1 MTTIDQDLET
11 SLRAEIE
18 HLRRAM
24 ATRAVIEQAKGVL
37 MSVYQIDDHRA
48 FAILQRWSMHSNLKL
63 HALATALI
71 ELHVDGHS
79 QPDDRDEARRAVGAA
94 LRASG
99 WAGMAT
105 LASPVL
111 REA

>member
-11 SLRAEIE
+11 SLREEIE
-18 HLRRAM
+18 DLRRAM
-24 ATRAVIEQAKGVL
+24 ESRAVIEQAKGVL
-37 MSVYQIDDHRA
+37 MAVYQIDDVRA

-63 HALATALI
+63 RALATALV
-71 ELHVDGHS
+71 ELHTGCRRL
-79 QPDDRDEARRAVGAA
+79 PGAGDEAQAAVGAA

-99 WAGMAT
+99 WAGSGT
-105 LASPVL
+105 RASTAL